1 MTQEI
6 IRATYT
12 ITSGDIRK
20 AASLVAREMSLGVKK
35 THFENRS
42 TEGFEARVGDVRE
55 AAGKAGKAVLSIDV
69 PCQNIASLYGLLL
82 SIAGEISCL
91 NILKTIELTDFVLP
105 SSLVDRLPGPRFGL
119 EGIKKAR
126 KNVERPLFITVI
138 KPSQG
143 LSPAEYGKIA
153 YESLVG
159 GMDVVKSDE
168 LLQEPRGRYVDRLKS
183 ALEAARRAESE
194 TGEPKWVMMHT
205 VDLPSQMRER
215 FLEGARLGSR
225 IAMLSPAAS
234 GFPMLEELAR
244 LEKAPIMAHMA
255 MSGWLWHKDGMSV
268 RSWSKFMRLAGAD
281 IVLYPALEGTLKSSR
296 RDLKDVHDACLVPM
310 GNARKSMI
318 AVGGGMHAGTMG
330 VHHKMFG
337 ADFVYL
343 CGGGVCAHPGGPRAG
358 GKSIRQA
365 WEAHSRG
372 ISLEKFRKEHKELD
386 QALEAFRK
394 YV

>member
-1 MTQEI
+1 MSQEI

-20 AASLVAREMSLGVKK
+20 AAALVAREMSLGVKK

-42 TEGFEARVGDVRE
+42 TEGFEARVEDVRE
-55 AAGKAGKAVLSIDV
+55 GPGKAVLSIDV
-69 PCQNIASLYGLLL
+69 PCQNIASVYGLLL

-91 NILKTIELTDFVLP
+91 NILKTIELTDFLPP
-105 SSLVDRLPGPRFGL
+105 SSLVDRLPGPAFGM
-119 EGIKKAR
+119 EGIAKAR
-126 KNVERPLFITVI
+126 KHLERPLFITVI

-143 LSPAEYGKIA
+143 LSPADYGKIA
-153 YESLVG
+153 YESLMG

-168 LLQEPRGRYVDRLKS
+168 LLQEPFDRYVERLK
-183 ALEAARRAESE
+183 AGLEAAKRAESE
-194 TGEPKWVMMHT
+194 TGEAKWVMMHT
-205 VDLPSQMRER
+205 VDAPSKMRER
-215 FLEGARLGSR
+215 YLEGARLGSK

-268 RSWSKFMRLAGAD
+268 RSWTKFMRLSGAD
-281 IVLYPALEGTLKSSR
+281 IVLYPALEGTLKSR
-296 RDLKDVHDACLVPM
+296 RKDLKDVHEACLAPM
-310 GNARKSMI
+310 GKAKKSLI

-330 VHHKMFG
+330 VHAKLFG
-337 ADFVYL
+337 PDFVYI
-343 CGGGVCAHPGGPRAG
+343 CGGGVCAHPGGPRSG

-365 WEAHSRG
+365 WEAHSQG
-372 ISLEKFRKEHKELD
+372 IPLEKFRKGHKELD
-386 QALEAFRK
+386 QALDAFKK